1 MRSSKSLSPGWALPT
16 VMAVLAL
23 SALSALSLTR
33 GLWLHASV
41 LRSDGDEWRARAAAE
56 ALLKDAEQDL
66 LASAG
71 SLPKDARHTTPGPE
85 TSLASPFI
93 PHSLEGLARLKKTL
107 PSGQCWQG
115 ICAPMALEQASPA
128 QWLQRINSAARYGQF
143 TRPGTA
149 WANPVN
155 PVLSDRAVY
164 WLEAFANADTT
175 QSAVLW
181 RITALAQATPRSA
194 PIVLQAW
201 WQAANPSTT
210 GGRWLS
216 WHEVLP

>member
-1 MRSSKSLSPGWALPT
+1 MKLTTKPRQGWALPT

-41 LRSDGDEWRARAAAE
+41 LRSDSDEWRARAAAE

-66 LASAG
+66 LASTG
-71 SLPKDARHTTPGPE
+71 SSSKDARHTTPSPDA
-85 TSLASPFI
+85 SLTTPFI
-93 PHSLEGLARLKKTL
+93 SHSLEGLALLKKTL
-107 PSGQCWQG
+107 PAGQCWQG
-115 ICAPMALEQASPA
+115 ICTPSALDSASAA
-128 QWLQRINSAARYGQF
+128 QWLQRINSAAHYGQF
-143 TRPGTA
+143 TRAGTS
-149 WANPVN
+149 WDNQVN
-155 PVLSDRAVY
+155 PVLSDRGVY

-175 QSAVLW
+175 PNAVLW
-181 RITALAQATPRSA
+181 RITTLAQATPNST
-194 PIVLQAW
+194 PVVLQAW
-201 WQAANPSTT
+201 WQVANNSTT